1 MYHIRMD
8 IEIPQS
14 AQTILDLLETA
25 GHEAYV
31 VGGCVRDALMGRAPA
46 DWDITTS
53 AEPGQIKE
61 LASQAGLRTVDTGI
75 AHGTVTVIIDHEPF
89 EVTTYRADGTY
100 SDGRHPDS
108 IEFLDRIDGDLARR
122 DFTVNAMAYNPRRGL
137 VDHFGGRQDLQAGIL
152 RAVGDPATRFTEDAL
167 RIVRGL
173 RFAAQLGFVIEDDT
187 ARAMHEL
194 RGLLDDIAVERIWIE
209 FAGLLRGKD
218 AVPVLREYS
227 DVVFTI
233 IPELADEYEF
243 DQHNPFHRYDVWEH
257 TLHALEAAPPDMDA
271 TVRLALLLHDI
282 GKPYCLTFGEDGKG
296 HMYGHE
302 KLGEPIARDVCHHL
316 KLSRADTQTVT
327 HLVRHHMFSIPD
339 TEKAM
344 RRFLLRHGP
353 ECAQQLFAVRRC
365 DKSGIG
371 RGQMVESPMSVA
383 FAKAEQLMDE
393 QLNAEPVFGVKDL
406 AISGRDLIDVGMPQG
421 PAIGTA
427 LNALLDAVVDGELP
441 NEREA
446 LLERARRQTPA
457 DSPCHLR

>member
-1 MYHIRMD
+1 MD

-14 AQTILDLLETA
+14 AQIILDLLEAA

-31 VGGCVRDALMGRAPA
+31 VGGCVRDALMGREPA

-53 AEPGQIKE
+53 AKPEQIKAVAAE
-61 LASQAGLRTVDTGI
+61 AGLKTVDTGI
-75 AHGTVTVIIDHEPF
+75 AHGTVTVIIDHKPF
-89 EVTTYRADGTY
+89 EVTTYRADGEY

-122 DFTVNAMAYNPRRGL
+122 DFTVNAMAYNPTRGL
-137 VDHFGGRQDLQAGIL
+137 VDRFGGQSDLQAGIL
-152 RAVGDPATRFTEDAL
+152 RAVGDPHERFTEDAL

-173 RFAAQLGFVIEDDT
+173 RFAAQLGFSIEERT
-187 ARAMHEL
+187 SQAMHEL
-194 RGLLDDIAVERIWIE
+194 RNLLDDIAVERIWIE
-209 FAGLLRGKD
+209 FAGLLCGKD

-227 DVVFTI
+227 DVVFAI

-257 TLHALEAAPPDMDA
+257 TLHALQAAPPDMDA
-271 TVRLALLLHDI
+271 TQRLAILLHDV
-282 GKPYCLTFGEDGKG
+282 GKPYCLTFDEDGKG

-316 KLSRADTQTVT
+316 RLSRADTQTVT

-344 RRFLLRHGP
+344 RRFLVKHGP
-353 ECAQQLFAVRRC
+353 ERAQQLFAIRRC

-383 FAKAEQLMDE
+383 FAKAEKLMEE
-393 QLNAEPVFGVKDL
+393 QLHAEPVFGVKDL
-406 AISGRDLIDVGMPQG
+406 AVSGRDLIDAGMSQG
-421 PAIGTA
+421 PEIGRV
-427 LNALLDAVVDGELP
+427 LEVLLDAVVEGEVP
-441 NEREA
+441 NEREV
-446 LLERARRQTPA
+446 LLARAQQLMPR
-457 DSPCHLR
+457 